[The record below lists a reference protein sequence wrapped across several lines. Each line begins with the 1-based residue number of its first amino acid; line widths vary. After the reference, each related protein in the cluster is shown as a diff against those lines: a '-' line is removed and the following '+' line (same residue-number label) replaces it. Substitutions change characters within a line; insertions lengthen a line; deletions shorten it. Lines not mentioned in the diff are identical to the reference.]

1 MTLPIRGAAITN
13 RSSAPPPTPERTTR
27 RGWAVL
33 LLNRLHYSS
42 VVLSSFAFGL
52 FLPFIRADL
61 GLTYLQVGVLQGVW
75 WGASALF
82 LIPSGI
88 LLARFNP
95 NRRVLVAL
103 ALIAPCIFTQGLAG
117 GFGTLLAAR
126 FMTVLIHAAMAP
138 ARPLLL
144 RQWAAPGQYSTITA
158 AGLSAHSTAM
168 AAVLTFSPL
177 LIVAL
182 GSWRTAYFLQGGL
195 MAAHLLV
202 WAALTRQPPASGATA
217 AAATMEMAADAGRP
231 ARALLAYPHAWLLG
245 GIMMCL
251 SASWTT
257 VLTFLPT
264 LLEEE
269 HGIAISGGSIL
280 FGFLYYALIPGGLLG
295 GKIHRHISNRRLM
308 TLLPAALNTLFTVG
322 ALLSSSAVAAAAALT
337 GLGLVW
343 AFVPAMEV
351 LPFEFR
357 GIRPQQVS
365 ALTALTLTCSAIGFG
380 GGPALAGA
388 IAEATGSL
396 LTGTLCIAGIT
407 GLGIA
412 AAAAFPKNPA
422 G

>member
-1 MTLPIRGAAITN
+1 MTHT
-13 RSSAPPPTPERTTR
+13 SR

-33 LLNRLHYSS
+33 LLNRTQYSS

-61 GLTYLQVGVLQGVW
+61 GLTYLQVGILQGVW
-75 WGASALF
+75 WAASALF
-82 LIPSGI
+82 LLPFSV
-88 LLARFNP
+88 LLGRVNP
-95 NRRVLVAL
+95 DRRVLGAL
-103 ALIAPCIFTQGLAG
+103 VLLTPFVCAQGLAV

-126 FMTVLIHAAMAP
+126 FLTVLTYAAMAP

-144 RQWAAPGQYSTITA
+144 RRWAAPAQYSTITA
-158 AGLSAHSTAM
+158 AGLSLHSAAM

-182 GSWRTAYFLQGGL
+182 GSWRTAYFLQG
-195 MAAHLLV
+195 
-202 WAALTRQPPASGATA
+202 
-217 AAATMEMAADAGRP
+217 
-231 ARALLAYPHAWLLG
+231 ALLAAQTAAWAILTRNHPPDPASDPASDRNDDADTAGPAATPVSPAKALLTYPHGWLLG
-245 GIMMCL
+245 IVMMCL

-269 HGIAISGGSIL
+269 RGIPVSGGSIL
-280 FGFLYYALIPGGLLG
+280 FGFLYYALTPGGLLG
-295 GKIHRHISNRRLM
+295 SRIFRRIPNRRLL
-308 TLLPAALNTLFTVG
+308 TLLPAALNTLFTFA
-322 ALLSSSAVAAAAALT
+322 ALLSGSTLTAALALT

-343 AFVPAMEV
+343 IFVPALEV

-357 GIRPQQVS
+357 DIRPREVS
-365 ALTALTLTCSAIGFG
+365 ALTALTLTFGAIGFG

-388 IAEATGSL
+388 IAQTTGSL
-396 LTGTLCIAGIT
+396 SAGVLSVASVT
-407 GLGIA
+407 ALGII

-422 G
+422 ALTARLTG